1 MENGVLLGYPMVDM
15 SVTVYDGSYHDVD
28 SSDIAFKI
36 AASQALQA
44 ATRKAGIT
52 LLEPIMKVEVTTP
65 SEFMGDVI
73 GDLSAK
79 RGQILGTEERARA
92 TIILAMVPLE
102 ELSGYATTLRSM
114 SQGRASYY
122 MEPSHYEEV
131 PKNIVE
137 QMLSKSTFTGRVAA
151 QQ

>member
-1 MENGVLLGYPMVDM
+1 MVDM
-15 SVTVYDGSYHDVD
+15 TVTLYDGSYHDVD

-36 AASQALQA
+36 AASQAMQA
-44 ATRKAGIT
+44 STKKANLV

-65 SEFMGDVI
+65 SEFMGDII

-79 RGQILGTEERARA
+79 RAQILGSEESSRA
-92 TIILAMVPLE
+92 TIINAMVPLA
-102 ELSGYATTLRSM
+102 ELSGYATQLRSM

-131 PKNIVE
+131 PQNIVNA
-137 QMLSKSTFTGRVAA
+137 MLAKSTFTGRVE
-151 QQ
+151 